1 MTAGVIL
8 RLLLW
13 CLSHTW
19 DLFINALPH
28 TDLLR
33 ITLHLDMVQIVS
45 EYMHPYVFVKD
56 LHLYEKFTPAAL
68 QLCEDISIQQ
78 NTKTLESILSLWMK
92 SLFTIAHW
100 VLNALDTL

>member
-19 DLFINALPH
+19 GLFINALLH

-33 ITLHLDMVQIVS
+33 ITLQLDMVQTVL
-45 EYMHPYVFVKD
+45 EYMYAYVFVKD
-56 LHLYEKFTPAAL
+56 LHLYEKFAPAAL
-68 QLCEDISIQQ
+68 QLCEDISIPQ
-78 NTKTLESILSLWMK
+78 NTKTLESL
-92 SLFTIAHW
+92 
-100 VLNALDTL
+100 